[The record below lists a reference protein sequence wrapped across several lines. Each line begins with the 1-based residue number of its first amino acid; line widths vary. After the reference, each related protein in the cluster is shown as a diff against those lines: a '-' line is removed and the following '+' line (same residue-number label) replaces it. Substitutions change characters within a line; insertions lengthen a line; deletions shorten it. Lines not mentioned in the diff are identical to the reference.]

1 MNIVFLGPP
10 GCGKGTQAKRLEDRC
25 GMVQLSTGEMLR
37 AEVKAGTEIGLKAK
51 DIIEAGKLV
60 VDDIVVDMIDRR
72 LDSAISSA
80 GFILDGF
87 PRTVSQAKSLD
98 YLLKKRDMS
107 LDQVVEFRVNE
118 EVLVKRITGRYSCA
132 DCHHGYHEEYQKPKV
147 PGTCDQCGGTKFTR
161 RPEDNEGTVRSRLM
175 EYHAATAP
183 IVDFYDER
191 GVLISIDGMAEIAHI
206 TEQLETIIG

>member
-1 MNIVFLGPP
+1 MNMIFLGPP

-37 AEVKAGTEIGLKAK
+37 AEVSSGTKIGLKAK
-51 DIIEAGKLV
+51 GIIEAGKLV

-132 DCHHGYHEEYQKPKV
+132 DCHHGYHEEYQKPKA

>member
-1 MNIVFLGPP
+1 MNMIFLGPP

-37 AEVKAGTEIGLKAK
+37 AEVSSGTKIGLKAK

-72 LDSAISSA
+72 LDGAISSA

-161 RPEDNEGTVRSRLM
+161 RAEDNEGTVRSRLM

-191 GVLISIDGMAEIAHI
+191 GVLISIDCMAEIAHI